1 MDSLIKVTNAA
12 FGYDGKTVVS
22 KLCFSVNRGDYLCI
36 VGENGS
42 GKSTL
47 IKGLLRLVKPQSG
60 TIEFGEVAPA
70 EMGYLP
76 QQTQTQKDF
85 PASVFEVVL
94 SGRLSKQGF
103 RPFYSKAD
111 KKIANENIER
121 LGIKSIKNKCYHELS
136 GGQQQRALLARSLC
150 SADKV
155 LCLDEPAAGLD
166 PLVSKEL
173 YSLVDKINSET
184 GIAVIMVSHD
194 IETAVAYA
202 SHILH
207 LKNDQMFFGTTS
219 DYINSEIGRKFMRG
233 AV

>member
-1 MDSLIKVTNAA
+1 MGSLIKITGGA

-22 KLCFSVNRGDYLCI
+22 NLSFAVNSGDYLCI

-47 IKGLLRLVKPQSG
+47 MKGLLRLAKPLDGSV
-60 TIEFGEVAPA
+60 EFGSVEPS
-70 EMGYLP
+70 EIGYLP
-76 QQTQTQKDF
+76 QQTAVQKDF
-85 PASVFEVVL
+85 PASVYEVVL
-94 SGRLSKQGF
+94 SGRLSKQGL
-103 RPFYSKAD
+103 RPFYSSAD
-111 KKIANENIER
+111 KRIANQNIER
-121 LGIKSIKNKCYHELS
+121 LGIKKLKRRCYRELS

-150 SADKV
+150 STEKL

-173 YSLVDKINSET
+173 YSLVDEINKDT

-194 IETAVAYA
+194 IETAVTYA

-207 LKNDQMFFGTTS
+207 LKNEQIFFGTTN
-219 DYINSEIGRKFMRG
+219 DYINSDIGRKFMKG
-233 AV
+233 AL

>member
-1 MDSLIKVTNAA
+1 MGSLIKITGGA

-22 KLCFSVNRGDYLCI
+22 NLSFAVNCGDYLCI

-47 IKGLLRLVKPQSG
+47 MKGLLRLVKPLDGS
-60 TIEFGEVAPA
+60 IEFGKVEPS
-70 EMGYLP
+70 EIGYLP
-76 QQTQTQKDF
+76 QQTATQKDF
-85 PASVFEVVL
+85 PASVYEVVL

-103 RPFYSKAD
+103 RPFYSSAD

-121 LGIKSIKNKCYHELS
+121 LGIKKLKRRCYRELS

-150 SADKV
+150 SAEKI

-173 YSLVDKINSET
+173 YSLVDEINRET

-207 LKNDQMFFGTTS
+207 LKGEQIFFGTTS
-219 DYINSEIGRKFMRG
+219 DYINSDIGRKFMKG
-233 AV
+233 VL